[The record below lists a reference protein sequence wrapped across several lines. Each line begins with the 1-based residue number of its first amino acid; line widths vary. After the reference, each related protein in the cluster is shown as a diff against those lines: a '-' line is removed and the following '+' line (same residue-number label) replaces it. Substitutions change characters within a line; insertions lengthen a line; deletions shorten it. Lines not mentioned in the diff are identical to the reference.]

1 MNAKEKRTME
11 GEREKEKER
20 RASKR
25 EREKS
30 WGGWA
35 NALTTIVSH
44 IGKIASY
51 TSIYIVQ

>member
-1 MNAKEKRTME
+1 MNAKEKRTRE
-11 GEREKEKER
+11 REREKEKEK
-20 RASKR
+20 RANAR
-25 EREKS
+25 GREKS

-44 IGKIASY
+44 IGKIARY